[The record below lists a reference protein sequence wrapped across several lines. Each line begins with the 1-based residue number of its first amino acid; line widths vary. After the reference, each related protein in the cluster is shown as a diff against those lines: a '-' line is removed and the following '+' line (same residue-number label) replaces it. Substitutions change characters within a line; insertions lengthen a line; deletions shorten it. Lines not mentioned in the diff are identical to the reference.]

1 MKKVINLRT
10 RGLKMATKPDC
21 RDFILT
27 AIKETRPKLA
37 RMPAGAKSG
46 ISLRRIW
53 SLASNFYSE
62 EEFRESLHRLHS
74 TGVLLIIWNIGRG
87 VEGRDWHIQH
97 DEILDEIPPEMP
109 LDRDYWHKE
118 ANSSSIIAYA
128 DILGT
133 RAWKYDSIN
142 EVKLYIPADGLPLK
156 VSRLLVGKQD
166 ARALAVMAKC
176 MEQN

>member
-1 MKKVINLRT
+1 MTN
-10 RGLKMATKPDC
+10 APDC

-27 AIKETRPKLA
+27 AIRETRPKLA

-46 ISLRRIW
+46 VSVRRIW

-62 EEFRESLHRLHS
+62 EEFREGLHRLHS

-87 VEGRDWHIQH
+87 VEDRNWHVQH
-97 DEILDEIPPEMP
+97 DEIMDEIPPKMP
-109 LDRDYWHKE
+109 LDRDRWDKE

-128 DILGT
+128 DVLDVPVW
-133 RAWKYDSIN
+133 RRDSIC
-142 EVKLYIPADGLPLK
+142 EVKLYIPDDGLPRK
-156 VSRLLVGKQD
+156 VSRLLAGETNK
-166 ARALAVMAKC
+166 RALAVMAKC